1 MARRQERWE
10 RLSPAWEVSGE
21 VPVHEWSLVLHSDPE
36 ALASQS
42 PAWVE
47 AVCSFSSYVDAS
59 RLYRRR
65 DGSRLVLPIV
75 SPRFMPPSVAP
86 RLSMPE
92 GCSTGGVLA
101 EHGRL
106 SREDLAVVMADLARR
121 PLASVVVRPNPRLG
135 HYWSDAAPW
144 TTVRDV
150 HAQVLDLGG
159 GFGEVWSHRFRSSVR
174 RAVRK
179 AERSRLTVE
188 RDTTGA
194 LMADFH
200 TVYTQSVTRWAG
212 QEGVPPVVARL
223 RAARGESLRKF
234 LTVGVTLG
242 PACTTWMAYL
252 DGEPAAGIIV
262 LTQGRNDTYWRGAMN
277 QDLAGPSRAN
287 DLLHRLAIEDACER
301 GMERYFFG
309 ISNPGSS
316 LERFK
321 AGFGAQ
327 HVPYSDYFWEG
338 LPLVRTVHQ
347 VRRRAYR
354 ALQRTDRVL
363 RRAHRGR

>member
-10 RLSPAWEVSGE
+10 PAPSWEVSGE
-21 VPVHEWSLVLHSDPE
+21 VSVHEWWDVLRSDPE

-47 AVCSFSSYVDAS
+47 AVCAFSSYVDVS
-59 RLYRRR
+59 RLYRRG

-75 SPRFMPPSVAP
+75 SPRLMPPSVAP

-92 GCSTGGVLA
+92 GCSTGGVVA
-101 EHGRL
+101 EDGRL

-135 HYWSDAAPW
+135 HYWADSAPW

-150 HAQVLDLGG
+150 RAQILELGG

-179 AERSRLTVE
+179 AERSRLAVE
-188 RDTTGA
+188 RDSTGA

-200 TVYTQSVTRWAG
+200 ALYTQSVTRWAG
-212 QEGVPPVVARL
+212 QEGVPPVVARI

-234 LTVGVTLG
+234 RTVGVTLG

-262 LTQGRNDTYWRGAMN
+262 LTQGGNATYWRGAMN
-277 QDLAGPSRAN
+277 RDLAGPSRAN

-301 GMERYFFG
+301 GLERYSLG

-321 AGFGAQ
+321 TGFGAH
-327 HVPYSDYFWEG
+327 HVPYSDYFREG

-347 VRRRAYR
+347 VRRRAYH

-363 RRAHRGR
+363 RRARRVR

>member
-1 MARRQERWE
+1 M
-10 RLSPAWEVSGE
+10 
-21 VPVHEWSLVLHSDPE
+21 PVHEWWDVLHSDPE

-47 AVCSFSSYVDAS
+47 AVCAFSSYVDVS
-59 RLYRRR
+59 RLYRRG
-65 DGSRLVLPIV
+65 DGSRLVLPLV
-75 SPRFMPPSVAP
+75 SPRLMPPSVAP

-92 GCSTGGVLA
+92 GCSTGGVVA
-101 EHGRL
+101 EDGRL

-135 HYWSDAAPW
+135 HYWSDSAPW

-150 HAQVLDLGG
+150 RAQILELGG
-159 GFGEVWSHRFRSSVR
+159 GFGEVWSHRFRGSVR

-179 AERSRLTVE
+179 AERSRLAVE
-188 RDTTGA
+188 RDSTGA

-200 TVYTQSVTRWAG
+200 ALYTQSVTRWAG
-212 QEGVPPVVARL
+212 QEGVPPVVARI

-234 LTVGVTLG
+234 RTAGVTLG

-262 LTQGRNDTYWRGAMN
+262 LTQGGNATYWRGAMN
-277 QDLAGPSRAN
+277 RDLAGPSRAN

-301 GMERYFFG
+301 GLERYSLG

-321 AGFGAQ
+321 TGFGAH
-327 HVPYSDYFWEG
+327 HVPYSDYFREG

-347 VRRRAYR
+347 VRRRAYH

-363 RRAHRGR
+363 RRARRVR